1 MSDNNSPLL
10 RLEDDFKAHGLFFT
24 VTFRGF
30 NTFHSNKNFT
40 VYAVGTKLL
49 FKGADIRFTNN
60 TLSVNDVQG
69 TPIYTRNSTIIFENS
84 KVAFSQNQG
93 LPCGGIAV
101 DRSQVL
107 FKDNVTV
114 NFANNRGLTGGAL
127 SLYTGSTIVLNATES
142 NVTLSFISNTARL
155 GGAIYVE
162 DGGYNEVRSV
172 FHLQGE
178 TTLVKLWFRNNSA
191 LLGGNNI
198 YGGWVDWFDNGVT
211 DILQVSWDNNSTV
224 ASDPVRICLCNDHLI
239 PDCTITNYTMD
250 IYGCA
255 LNLDMVAVGQR
266 FTPVTAYVEAVAR
279 PESEL
284 QVTPRIERLQM
295 TCTRVKYKVHSHND
309 EEILVLKPYLGYT
322 MSSNISDTSQLLF
335 LQLTIRLKK
344 HECSLGFFQ
353 KKHNCECV
361 CQSSITSNGL
371 SCDMNNY
378 SIKRSRQQQQ
388 WVGVTREHTTTG
400 EYSGVI
406 AHQHC
411 PFDYC
416 KTNETLSLRL
426 EDQDEQCAFNRTGI
440 LCGGCKTNFSRV
452 LGSSK
457 CKECSNLML
466 LAIIPSGLLAGL
478 VLITVLMILNLTVS
492 VGTINGLI
500 FYANIIQAQHA
511 SFFIPDTSNLFL
523 SKFIALLNLDLGTES
538 CLYNGLDSYVEIWL
552 QFCFPLYIWLL
563 VTAIIFSS
571 HYSTRISKLSSKNT
585 VQVLAT
591 LFLLSYTKLLRLVVD
606 VVSFTTITYPDGY
619 VKAVWF
625 YDGNIDYLRGKH
637 IPLFIATLLLIV
649 LLSVP
654 YTLSLVSIQLLYKI
668 SHYNA
673 MFWVQKLKPLFDAYT
688 GPYRA
693 NRRYWTGLLL
703 LIRIVLL
710 VVFSV
715 NQNNNATVSLLCIT
729 VVSFILL
736 AWLQF
741 SGWVYEGLL
750 NNCLEF
756 IFLLNLGLTSI
767 AILIYKQPHP
777 VVIYSSTGIA
787 FVLFVGIILY
797 HAQRQLFLTRAGAK
811 LRKNLSQ
818 ILHRKSDEDV
828 ESIQLHSGKCK
839 AEESSKQVTYSVVD
853 LTQPLLEREEEEKDK
868 TKEL

>member
-1 MSDNNSPLL
+1 
-10 RLEDDFKAHGLFFT
+10 
-24 VTFRGF
+24 
-30 NTFHSNKNFT
+30 
-40 VYAVGTKLL
+40 
-49 FKGADIRFTNN
+49 
-60 TLSVNDVQG
+60 
-69 TPIYTRNSTIIFENS
+69 
-84 KVAFSQNQG
+84 
-93 LPCGGIAV
+93 
-101 DRSQVL
+101 
-107 FKDNVTV
+107 
-114 NFANNRGLTGGAL
+114 
-127 SLYTGSTIVLNATES
+127 
-142 NVTLSFISNTARL
+142 
-155 GGAIYVE
+155 
-162 DGGYNEVRSV
+162 
-172 FHLQGE
+172 
-178 TTLVKLWFRNNSA
+178 
-191 LLGGNNI
+191 
-198 YGGWVDWFDNGVT
+198 
-211 DILQVSWDNNSTV
+211 
-224 ASDPVRICLCNDHLI
+224 
-239 PDCTITNYTMD
+239 
-250 IYGCA
+250 
-255 LNLDMVAVGQR
+255 
-266 FTPVTAYVEAVAR
+266 
-279 PESEL
+279 
-284 QVTPRIERLQM
+284 
-295 TCTRVKYKVHSHND
+295 
-309 EEILVLKPYLGYT
+309 
-322 MSSNISDTSQLLF
+322 
-335 LQLTIRLKK
+335 
-344 HECSLGFFQ
+344 
-353 KKHNCECV
+353 
-361 CQSSITSNGL
+361 
-371 SCDMNNY
+371 
-378 SIKRSRQQQQ
+378 
-388 WVGVTREHTTTG
+388 
-400 EYSGVI
+400 
-406 AHQHC
+406 
-411 PFDYC
+411 
-416 KTNETLSLRL
+416 
-426 EDQDEQCAFNRTGI
+426 
-440 LCGGCKTNFSRV
+440 
-452 LGSSK
+452 
-457 CKECSNLML
+457 ML

-673 MFWVQKLKPLFDAYT
+673 MFWVQRLKPLIDAYT

-693 NRRYWTGLLL
+693 NHRYWTGLLL

-787 FVLFVGIILY
+787 FVIFVGIILY

-828 ESIQLHSGKCK
+828 ESIQMHSGKCK